1 MSQKLYLKVFANI
14 FKWIYRNIHR
24 WIDERRKKNKETST
38 NVALE
43 YFNEDTEEVLVPTT
57 ACILVSVLYVLI
69 GRYYRT
75 YRCIE
80 LTGNIKFDLLF

>member
-24 WIDERRKKNKETST
+24 WIDERRKKNKEVST

-57 ACILVSVLYVLI
+57 ACIFVSVLYVLI

-75 YRCIE
+75 LQMYRIDW
-80 LTGNIKFDLLF
+80 KY